1 MKMKMKILTGTVLLV
16 MRMTR
21 IMMNISMITIARV
34 ATLPVKKKNNDNDFI
49 YEDDKQPKDQ

>member
-1 MKMKMKILTGTVLLV
+1 MKMKMKILNGTVLLV
-16 MRMTR
+16 MRMTT

-34 ATLPVKKKNNDNDFI
+34 ATLPVKKNNKNNDFI

>member
-16 MRMTR
+16 MRMTT

-34 ATLPVKKKNNDNDFI
+34 ATLPVKKNNDNDFI
-49 YEDDKQPKDQ
+49 YEYDKQPKDQ